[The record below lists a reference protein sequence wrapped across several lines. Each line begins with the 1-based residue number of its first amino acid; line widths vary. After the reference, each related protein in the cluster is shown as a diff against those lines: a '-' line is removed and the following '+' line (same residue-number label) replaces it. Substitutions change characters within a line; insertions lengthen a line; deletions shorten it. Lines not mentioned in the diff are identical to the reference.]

1 MLHHIQIRGSG
12 GYAKRVMN
20 GQLPFLIEVK
30 EQDVLIVLGEKNRI
44 KHVTNK

>member
-1 MLHHIQIRGSG
+1 MSLQDPKRKYG
-12 GYAKRVMN
+12 GFVKKVMN